1 MEYKLPLYELS
12 PEDYGPI
19 QLTGFK
25 DYYKNFFKDLV
36 KNVSELYIINII
48 SKQISGGK
56 KKKIFVDKYSL
67 NILTTI
73 FSEEEL
79 EENDILTKY
88 VLTGPEVFIEYT
100 NKFSSSKGIKLE
112 EQMLIFVIEPIQ
124 NNIDSLIYIH
134 SMLNVPVKTIDI
146 NIIFIPGET
155 PKIIEYMIE
164 MNHLNCFDLY
174 SFSIDIIPIDYD
186 LFSLDND
193 ESFREIY
200 IDKNN
205 SSIEQLANILL
216 KLEVAFGKIKHKY
229 IKGNNAK
236 LFCDLLFNKEEEHNM
251 KSTDETFG
259 MIVLDRSVDFIT
271 PFLSNLTFEGLVDD
285 CYGIN
290 KGNIKVKR
298 KLFKSHF
305 TDEDKMIKPEQ
316 DMVYPL
322 ISDMNKFYC
331 HLRCFHYLT
340 VNKYLISIANYTNNL
355 RANKDNIKT
364 TSELNVALTELNK
377 MVHQSSYIKDNMEML
392 NQIFKIV
399 NDEDYLIKESSILKG
414 ISQANSETFYDDYI
428 TDKKDLYKIL
438 NLMILES
445 LIQNGVK
452 NYAELKKDIL
462 AVYGYQNLFLFRN
475 LETLEWIKEKDKIS
489 LKKLFKSNFEQLNEK
504 LKLYNEDFILG
515 KTDDLSYVHQGY
527 CPISL
532 RLIEKVGEGGWSEIK
547 DVLPLIPGETYF
559 PSNEYEIANPKQ
571 ELNTIFLVFLGG
583 ITYAEIEGIRYLNR
597 KYKQIYDNSS
607 GENKTRKQFIIITTQ
622 ILNSKKLLN
631 SLGKDFGSVYTIKKF
646 YDDINKQK

>member
-1 MEYKLPLYELS
+1 MEYKLPFYELS

>member
-1 MEYKLPLYELS
+1 MEYKLPFYELS

-322 ISDMNKFYC
+322 IYDMNKFYC
-331 HLRCFHYLT
+331 NLRCFHYLT

-622 ILNSKKLLN
+622 ILNSKKLLK

>member
-36 KNVSELYIINII
+36 KNVSELYIINNI

-322 ISDMNKFYC
+322 IYDMNKFYC
-331 HLRCFHYLT
+331 NLRCFHYLT

-428 TDKKDLYKIL
+428 TDKKELYKIL

-622 ILNSKKLLN
+622 ILNSKKLLK

>member
-1 MEYKLPLYELS
+1 MEYKLPFYELS

-100 NKFSSSKGIKLE
+100 NKYSSSKGIKLE

-622 ILNSKKLLN
+622 ILNSKKLLK

>member
-1 MEYKLPLYELS
+1 MENKLPSYELS
-12 PEDYGPI
+12 SEDYGPI

-36 KNVSELYIINII
+36 KSVSFLYIINNI
-48 SKQISGGK
+48 SKQISGEK

-67 NILTTI
+67 NILKTL
-73 FSEEEL
+73 FSDEEL
-79 EENDILTKY
+79 KENDVLIEY
-88 VLTGPEVFIEYT
+88 VLTGQEVFIEYT
-100 NKFSSSKGIKLE
+100 NNFSSSKGIKLE
-112 EQMLIFVIEPIQ
+112 EQMLICVIEPIQ
-124 NNIDSLIYIH
+124 TNIDNLIVIH
-134 SMLNVPVKTIDI
+134 SMLNIPVKTTDI

-164 MNHLNCFDLY
+164 MNHLNCFDIY

-200 IDKNN
+200 IDNN
-205 SSIEQLANILL
+205 YSSIEQLANIFL
-216 KLEVAFGKIKHKY
+216 KLEVAFGKVKHKY

-271 PFLSNLTFEGLVDD
+271 PFLSNLTFEGLVDEY
-285 CYGIN
+285 YGIN
-290 KGNIKVKR
+290 KGHIKVKR
-298 KLFKSHF
+298 KLFKSNF
-305 TDEDKMIKPEQ
+305 TDEDKKIKPDQ

-322 ISDMNKFYC
+322 ISETNKFYC
-331 HLRCFHYLT
+331 NLRCFHYLT
-340 VNKYLISIANYTNNL
+340 VNKYLYSITDYTHNL
-355 RANKDNIKT
+355 SANKDNIKT
-364 TSELNVALTELNK
+364 TSELNEALIELNK
-377 MVHQSSYIKDNMEML
+377 MIHQSSYIKDNIEML

-399 NDEDYLIKESSILKG
+399 SDEDYLIKENSILKG
-414 ISQANSETFYDDYI
+414 ISQSNSETFYDDYI

-452 NYAELKKDIL
+452 NYAELKRDIL
-462 AVYGYQNLFLFRN
+462 NVYGYQNLFLFRN
-475 LETLEWIKEKDKIS
+475 LETLEWIKEKDKLS
-489 LKKLFKSNFEQLNEK
+489 LKQLFKSNYEQLKEK

-547 DVLPLIPGETYF
+547 DVLPLIPGETHF
-559 PSNEYEIANPKQ
+559 PSNESEIAKPKE

-597 KYKQIYDNSS
+597 KYKQIYDISN

-622 ILNSKKLLN
+622 ILNSQKLFN
-631 SLGKDFGSVYTIKKF
+631 SLGKDFGSVYTMKKF
-646 YDDINKQK
+646 YNDINKQN

>member
-1 MEYKLPLYELS
+1 
-12 PEDYGPI
+12 
-19 QLTGFK
+19 
-25 DYYKNFFKDLV
+25 
-36 KNVSELYIINII
+36 
-48 SKQISGGK
+48 
-56 KKKIFVDKYSL
+56 
-67 NILTTI
+67 
-73 FSEEEL
+73 
-79 EENDILTKY
+79 
-88 VLTGPEVFIEYT
+88 
-100 NKFSSSKGIKLE
+100 
-112 EQMLIFVIEPIQ
+112 
-124 NNIDSLIYIH
+124 
-134 SMLNVPVKTIDI
+134 MLNVPVKTIDI

-200 IDKNN
+200 IDNN
-205 SSIEQLANILL
+205 YSSIEQLANIFL
-216 KLEVAFGKIKHKY
+216 KLEVAFGKVKHKY

-290 KGNIKVKR
+290 KGHIKVKR

-331 HLRCFHYLT
+331 NLRCFHYLT

-622 ILNSKKLLN
+622 ILNSQKLFN
-631 SLGKDFGSVYTIKKF
+631 SLGKDFGSVYTMKKF
-646 YDDINKQK
+646 YNDINKQN

>member
-1 MEYKLPLYELS
+1 MEYKLPFYELS

-290 KGNIKVKR
+290 KGHIKVKR

-305 TDEDKMIKPEQ
+305 TDEDKLLKPEQ
-316 DMVYPL
+316 DMAYPL

-331 HLRCFHYLT
+331 NLRCFHYLT

>member
-36 KNVSELYIINII
+36 KNVSELYIINNI

-322 ISDMNKFYC
+322 IYDMNKFYC
-331 HLRCFHYLT
+331 NLRCFHYLT

>member
-1 MEYKLPLYELS
+1 MEYKLPFYELS

-428 TDKKDLYKIL
+428 TDKKELYKIL

>member
-1 MEYKLPLYELS
+1 MEYKLPFYELS

-290 KGNIKVKR
+290 KGHIKVKR

>member
-1 MEYKLPLYELS
+1 MEYKLPFYELS

-290 KGNIKVKR
+290 KGHIKVKR

-305 TDEDKMIKPEQ
+305 TDEDKLLKPEQ
-316 DMVYPL
+316 DMAYPL

-331 HLRCFHYLT
+331 NLRCFHYLT

-597 KYKQIYDNSS
+597 KYKQIYINSS